1 MMAGRPGQTTQGGLA
16 SPRPHHAEGPG
27 SQTPSPTRQPHA
39 ARSAWGCGKSAAG
52 ALSQQEEAGGAAAE
66 SDEPTSL
73 VMVGA
78 GVGGLVGV
86 VALSMLVHKGYQS
99 CTGETSYGSI
109 IDDADDDFVE
119 GYEEKQPIIE
129 TFTNSMSRDQQSADA
144 DAPSVAERSI

>member
-1 MMAGRPGQTTQGGLA
+1 MAAAVVAVVAVVAVCSRYVLSKDLGEFRTDLVEELTKGGMY
-16 SPRPHHAEGPG
+16 
-27 SQTPSPTRQPHA
+27 
-39 ARSAWGCGKSAAG
+39 GKSAAG